1 MSEKAR
7 IAVFYYSAMG
17 HAYQVAQAFETGA
30 KAEGAEVRLRR
41 VRELAAPE
49 VIATNPAWK
58 AHLEATRN
66 IPEATLEDLEW
77 ANGYVF
83 GSPTRYGVM
92 AAQLKQF
99 LDGSGPL
106 WGQGKLSHKP
116 VTAFAGA
123 MNPHGGQVNTINSIY
138 AVMSHWGTVIIPT
151 GYTDS
156 SIYAAGGSP
165 YGVIY
170 TAPARE
176 ATPVEEPVLAAA
188 RYMGARLARYAE
200 VLAANRDRLLSTKA
214 AGGGSRAA

>member
-1 MSEKAR
+1 MSEKAK
-7 IAVFYYSAMG
+7 IAIVYYSAMG
-17 HAYQVAQAFETGA
+17 HAYQVAKAFEAGA
-30 KAEGAEVRLRR
+30 KAEGAEVRLRK
-41 VRELAAPE
+41 VKELAAPE
-49 VIATNPAWK
+49 VVATNPAWK
-58 AHLEATRN
+58 AHLEATKDV
-66 IPEATLEDLEW
+66 PEVTLADLEW
-77 ANGYVF
+77 ANGFIF

-99 LDGSGPL
+99 FDSTGPL

-138 AVMSHWGTVIIPT
+138 SVMQHWGTIVVPT

-170 TAPARE
+170 TAAARE
-176 ATPVEEPVLAAA
+176 STSVEEPVLAAA

-200 VLAANRDRLLSTKA
+200 VLAANRERLLSA
-214 AGGGSRAA
+214 PGSGTRAA